1 MTWSLLLDPPAA
13 GAWNMALDHALL
25 SAAEGHGLACL
36 RLYAWDPPC
45 LSFGRNEPALRRY
58 DRAALERR
66 GLAAVRRPTGGRA
79 VWHHREVTYAVAAPA
94 TTFGSLPDTYRE
106 IHALIADALRAL
118 GADVRLADD
127 RGAGGVGAGAGA
139 CFATAAGGEVVAEAG
154 GKVVGSAQLR
164 GDGAFLQ
171 HGSILLA
178 AEQDLVASLTL
189 GPTGAPAAPAATGLA
204 ELVYPRRATWSAV
217 SAAVAEA
224 AVSRWGVP
232 ESPGPLPAG
241 IRARAEAL
249 LPRYTRPEWTWRR

>member
-1 MTWSLLLDPPAA
+1 
-13 GAWNMALDHALL
+13 
-25 SAAEGHGLACL
+25 
-36 RLYAWDPPC
+36 
-45 LSFGRNEPALRRY
+45 
-58 DRAALERR
+58 
-66 GLAAVRRPTGGRA
+66 
-79 VWHHREVTYAVAAPA
+79 VTYAVAAPA

-106 IHALIADALRAL
+106 IHALIAAALRAL

-127 RGAGGVGAGAGA
+127 RAVGGVAAGA

-189 GPTGAPAAPAATGLA
+189 GPTGAPGAPAATGLA

-217 SAAVAEA
+217 SAAVAA
-224 AVSRWGVP
+224 AAASRWGVP
-232 ESPGPLPAG
+232 RQAGPLPAAV
-241 IRARAEAL
+241 RARAEAL